1 VRLRREG
8 GRACRRAGEAG
19 ERCCR
24 C

>member
-8 GRACRRAGEAG
+8 GRACRRAGQAG